1 VKLHVH
7 AAAHLRSSP
16 PPTPASRAPA
26 QPPTRPDCAAS
37 SHYRALSLAVPL
49 PGKTLLIR
57 ALACES
63 NLNLLA
69 VPIPHLIRPA
79 VGASEKALAALF
91 EHARAHRPCLIFLD
105 ELQALF
111 SRRDAGGGG
120 GSVGRQLLSQLLLEM
135 DAVQADADAA
145 AAAHAAA
152 VMSHARAHTH
162 AHSDAHVDP
171 HASAPTYSS
180 ASVHAAGTA
189 GSLNDGVDPSL
200 GAGGGY
206 GTAALV
212 LAGATNT
219 PAALDEALLRPG
231 RLEHL
236 FFVPPPS
243 RRAREEIL
251 RRALAKMPLEEP
263 VDAAALADATPKLTG
278 ADLLSLCQKAA
289 LEALRRTSAVT
300 AHAPAHTRP
309 ENESVACATPG
320 RSLRSADQAAV
331 AGGGEGAG
339 IGASRQGGGGNDG
352 GGGSGGGGSGGSG
365 GPGEYAAGNGGGG
378 DAGIRLL
385 ASDFEVALANVAPSL
400 SDAQVEEHRA
410 WSQSRG
416 SRPLPPRGT

>member
-1 VKLHVH
+1 M
-7 AAAHLRSSP
+7 
-16 PPTPASRAPA
+16 
-26 QPPTRPDCAAS
+26 
-37 SHYRALSLAVPL
+37 
-49 PGKTLLIR
+49 
-57 ALACES
+57 
-63 NLNLLA
+63 LA

-111 SRRDAGGGG
+111 SRREAGGGG

-152 VMSHARAHTH
+152 AP
-162 AHSDAHVDP
+162 P
-171 HASAPTYSS
+171 HEAP
-180 ASVHAAGTA
+180 HAAGIA
-189 GSLNDGVDPSL
+189 GGPGGGSGAAV

-251 RRALAKMPLEEP
+251 RRALAKMPLGEP
-263 VDAAALADATPKLTG
+263 IDAAALADATPKLTG

-289 LEALRRTSAVT
+289 LEALRRSACAPAQV
-300 AHAPAHTRP
+300 HAPPT
-309 ENESVACATPG
+309 EGLGATFG
-320 RSLRSADQAAV
+320 RSSAAADQASAAGRGAV
-331 AGGGEGAG
+331 EAFGADRRDVDCSSGGGEG
-339 IGASRQGGGGNDG
+339 GAD
-352 GGGSGGGGSGGSG
+352 
-365 GPGEYAAGNGGGG
+365 
-378 DAGIRLL
+378 DAGIQLL
-385 ASDFEVALANVAPSL
+385 ASDFEAALACVAPSL
-400 SDAQVEEHRA
+400 SEEQVEEHRA